1 VSYSRIEVA
10 ADARRKGW
18 SCGSPPQIPCNEA
31 DAARSARLKS
41 KKCRHKIKITPFE
54 KVRMLILGKN
64 QQNKLISLK
73 LNINVGRFYE

>member
-1 VSYSRIEVA
+1 MRGVKDEAVVLHRKSFATKQTSLRGA
-10 ADARRKGW
+10 KRRGNLTI
-18 SCGSPPQIPCNEA
+18 S
-31 DAARSARLKS
+31 ARSKS
-41 KKCRHKIKITPFE
+41 KKCRHKIKITPLE